1 MSEPTV
7 PNDPTQAMS
16 PLLNRNT
23 LMTVAGIIVAL
34 WLIALVTGSKIVV
47 GIVAVLTLVI
57 LGGVVYVWRM
67 AKKQKAMLDLLQ
79 GATASPEARKA
90 ALEQLTAGD
99 KSGKDVLSQIARA
112 QLQAQDDP
120 DAALATLE
128 SIDLAKVPAAAA
140 DEVRTFR
147 AQMYLYKNRVKDARN
162 LADDI
167 KLSNAANAQSRAMM
181 TAVVAETWARTGK
194 ADAALAILEDVKFDD
209 PEAAQVRVPL
219 LFARVFAYFQSGKKE
234 RARKDLETLM
244 KVDMNLLGR
253 FAMPGHGAPFELQKM
268 AQEVLRSHPEMRKM
282 ARNQQQGAFRRG
294 R

>member
-1 MSEPTV
+1 
-7 PNDPTQAMS
+7 
-16 PLLNRNT
+16 
-23 LMTVAGIIVAL
+23 
-34 WLIALVTGSKIVV
+34 
-47 GIVAVLTLVI
+47 
-57 LGGVVYVWRM
+57 
-67 AKKQKAMLDLLQ
+67 MLDLLQ
-79 GATASPEARKA
+79 SASASPEARRQ

-147 AQMYLYKNRVKDARN
+147 AQMYLYKNRTKDARD

-167 KLSNAANAQSRAMM
+167 KLSNAGNAQSRAMM

-194 ADAALAILEDVKFDD
+194 ADAALAILEDVKIDD

-219 LFARVFAYFQSGKKE
+219 LFARVFAHFNSGKKE
-234 RARKDLETLM
+234 RARKDLELLM

-253 FAMPGHGAPFELQKM
+253 FAMPGHGSPFELQKI
-268 AQEVLRSHPEMRKM
+268 AQEVLRSHPDMRKM
-282 ARNQQQGAFRRG
+282 AKAQQQGAFRRG